1 MPRGRSIPLNPE
13 ALISYETFW
22 AGSVVYAE
30 DVFGLL
36 SDLGWDVFLAF
47 DLGLGSRCIYGLIT
61 REVSMLRMKEVFRTV
76 MREIARDSFSRNH
89 FIYQQDHVTCLERCR
104 IRHSK
109 RRSGDMPSIFETLVY
124 CWEASNCRV

>member
-36 SDLGWDVFLAF
+36 SDLGWDVSLAF

-89 FIYQQDHVTCLERCR
+89 FIYQQDHVTCLGRCR